1 MCDMTATRRHF
12 LASTAALLAGSRF
25 ASGKTLKV
33 IGVQLYTLRNVINDK
48 PLEILQALQKIGYTE
63 VEVIRGNIDKIW
75 PALKQTSLKPVSL
88 HVDTA
93 YFTKEQDKLQA
104 TFEDAKQK
112 GFQYMVC
119 PYIAPADRG
128 GPEVMKKLADTLNKA
143 GERAKKL
150 GMNLAY
156 HNHAFEFAP
165 SGEGTLLDIL
175 MKETDPKLVALELD
189 VATLLAFAELEAE
202 TVIAEVATM
211 VFDDTT
217 ILTVKLVLE
226 AGQLV
231 LGSSANLTGS
241 GQKFTLEDVED
252 EVKEVADIIVDYG
265 LQRAHVY
272 NVGTMNVDFGNDQV
286 KVIRFGNTKIADKLV
301 IF

>member
-12 LASTAALLAGSRF
+12 LTSTAALLAGSRF
-25 ASGKTLKV
+25 ASAKTLKV

-63 VEVIRGNIDKIW
+63 VEVIRGNMDKIW

-189 VATLLAFAELEAE
+189 IMWSQVAGVDPVSVLQKYKGRVALMHVKDVEKGTAQRFNEQVPRSAF
-202 TVIAEVATM
+202 
-211 VFDDTT
+211 
-217 ILTVKLVLE
+217 KE
-226 AGQLV
+226 AGKGMVDLPAV
-231 LGSSANLTGS
+231 LRAASAAGV
-241 GQKFTLEDVED
+241 KHYFVE
-252 EVKEVADIIVDYG
+252 
-265 LQRAHVY
+265 Q
-272 NVGTMNVDFGNDQV
+272 DQV
-286 KVIRFGNTKIADKLV
+286 PGDPLESLKISYDYLHKLT
-301 IF
+301 F